1 VPITKMA
8 RSGLVFDV
16 LAGLLILLGIPIMV
30 RLVLQ

>member
-1 VPITKMA
+1 MA